1 VSRRDAWDRCLE
13 AEHEMAVRQ
22 VTSSQI
28 DLRNVIVAV
37 VEERMEHYTE
47 AEQDAASRAAFNHFV
62 ANGGVEY
69 DVQVGELLYS
79 TVRDAVS
86 DALEAEDL
94 MPDYETA
101 QDHGQPSPFEVA
113 GTATYDAA
121 TDTLRTAPAGWY
133 VEIVRYSDDESEEFE
148 NILIGPFDTEEAADE
163 HAQFSTD
170 VEDWVTD
177 EAKQKG
183 YTVDDVL
190 IVHNPTL
197 IPSYG
202 INAPVYPVYA
212 EGACLGIL
220 PGTEN

>member
-1 VSRRDAWDRCLE
+1 MTGPL
-13 AEHEMAVRQ
+13 
-22 VTSSQI
+22 
-28 DLRNVIVAV
+28 
-37 VEERMEHYTE
+37 
-47 AEQDAASRAAFNHFV
+47 
-62 ANGGVEY
+62 
-69 DVQVGELLYS
+69 
-79 TVRDAVS
+79 
-86 DALEAEDL
+86 
-94 MPDYETA
+94 
-101 QDHGQPSPFEVA
+101 FEVV

-133 VEIVRYSDDESEEFE
+133 VEIVRYEEEFE
-148 NILIGPFDTEEAADE
+148 NILIGPFDTEAAADE